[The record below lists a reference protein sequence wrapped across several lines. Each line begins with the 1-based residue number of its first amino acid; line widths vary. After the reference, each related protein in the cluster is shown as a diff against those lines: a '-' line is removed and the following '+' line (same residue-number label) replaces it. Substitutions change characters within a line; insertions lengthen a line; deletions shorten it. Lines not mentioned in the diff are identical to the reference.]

1 MNSNL
6 SVPINLLRGDNIMSD
21 IKSNSNQNANKS
33 NLDEKLLE
41 IKPYSKIEETRS
53 KELSQKETVKK
64 ELLKTLKQA
73 KINADKHVNEYTL
86 NKFDQIFTT
95 TKDDN
100 TKITLRYGPT
110 VFFNGIVETKIV
122 YPKAKNNEKKQNDD
136 FASKIY
142 LLDQLISSVNDE
154 DWYNNQYEEYYEN
167 RKKAIAKAKLTRAK
181 NKADTLNQRV

>member
-1 MNSNL
+1 LNSNL

-73 KINADKHVNEYTL
+73 KINAINTL
-86 NKFDQIFTT
+86 TNIH
-95 TKDDN
+95 
-100 TKITLRYGPT
+100 
-110 VFFNGIVETKIV
+110 
-122 YPKAKNNEKKQNDD
+122 
-136 FASKIY
+136 
-142 LLDQLISSVNDE
+142 
-154 DWYNNQYEEYYEN
+154 
-167 RKKAIAKAKLTRAK
+167 
-181 NKADTLNQRV
+181 

>member
-1 MNSNL
+1 MFTF
-6 SVPINLLRGDNIMSD
+6 VYRPM
-21 IKSNSNQNANKS
+21 AM
-33 NLDEKLLE
+33 LDG
-41 IKPYSKIEETRS
+41 IKPFLYFQSVSNGLFLIF
-53 KELSQKETVKK
+53 LINI
-64 ELLKTLKQA
+64 LK
-73 KINADKHVNEYTL
+73 
-86 NKFDQIFTT
+86 
-95 TKDDN
+95 
-100 TKITLRYGPT
+100 G
-110 VFFNGIVETKIV
+110 